1 MENGGAWSEMSV
13 TEICCVGAGYVGG
26 PTCAV
31 IAYKCPNINVTV
43 VDLNESKIKQ
53 WNSDALPIYE
63 VIDSLYLPYS
73 LFTGMGRIPATFQ
86 IPVNIYILWFSILE
100 I

>member
-1 MENGGAWSEMSV
+1 MEENGGAWREMSV

-63 VIDSLYLPYS
+63 VIDSLYL
-73 LFTGMGRIPATFQ
+73 L
-86 IPVNIYILWFSILE
+86 ILCLRVWAEYRPRSKFRSCIGT
-100 I
+100 IKKS